1 MIDTVILSIPK
12 STLTFLNEA
21 KWDLSART
29 ISYERYIKNPWK
41 KEKDSGLYFPRLSGY
56 KTRWKEDGDFIRIE
70 FSVPKIL
77 FLNNLTELRDADFEI
92 LIKTLQKRLQMMNI
106 GIEPETL
113 KRASVRCVHFSKN
126 IILTDGYTTSYI
138 IKELNKVNM
147 RKNIDMTKARYM
159 NNGESLCTHTTSH
172 EMVIYDKVSD
182 LKKWQKRAID
192 KDQTAYQMNLFEQFH
207 REKTEILRIEIR
219 LSDAN
224 KMNRVLV
231 GLGYTK
237 NPHFFEVFSTEMSQK
252 VVSHYWSK
260 YITAGSLGTHTTLS
274 TPHDILTACLSKK
287 CKLKE
292 AIYLTGLVLLSR
304 DGDGVGDLRSIIS
317 KNAHE
322 RTWYRTVSDL
332 KKMETILE
340 DIQHPRSWVV
350 QIEKALKKYAPIKK
364 EVIQE
369 FLPKKTWCKEK

>member
-56 KTRWKEDGDFIRIE
+56 KTRWKEVVDFVRIE

-77 FLNNLTELRDADFEI
+77 FLNNLSELRDTDFES
-92 LIKTLQKRLQMMNI
+92 LISTLQERLKMMHI
-106 GIEPETL
+106 GIEKETL
-113 KRASVRCVHFSKN
+113 RRASIRCVHFSKN

-159 NNGESLCTHTTSH
+159 NNGESLCVHTTSH
-172 EMVIYDKVSD
+172 EMVLYDKVSD
-182 LKKWQKRAID
+182 LKKWNKRAID
-192 KDQTAYQMNLFEQFH
+192 KDQTTYQMNLFEQFH

-231 GLGYTK
+231 ELGYNK

-274 TPHDILTACLSKK
+274 TPHDILRACLSKK
-287 CKLKE
+287 CKLKD

-304 DGDGVGDLRSIIS
+304 DGDWVGDLRTIIT

-340 DIQHPRSWVV
+340 DIQHPRSWVK
-350 QIEKALKKYAPIKK
+350 QIEKALKEYAPIKK
-364 EVIQE
+364 AVIQE
-369 FLPKKTWCKEK
+369 FFPKITWCKEK

>member
-1 MIDTVILSIPK
+1 MIDTVVLSIPK
-12 STLTFLNEA
+12 SAITFLNDA

-29 ISYERYIKNPWK
+29 IAYERYIKNPWRR
-41 KEKDSGLYFPRLSGY
+41 EKDSGLYFPRLSGY
-56 KTRWKEDGDFIRIE
+56 KTRWKEDSDFVRIE

-77 FLNNLTELRDADFEI
+77 FLNNLIELRDTDFESV
-92 LIKTLQKRLQMMNI
+92 IKTLQERLKMMNI
-106 GIEPETL
+106 GIEKETL
-113 KRASVRCVHFSKN
+113 RRASVRCIHFSKN

-159 NNGESLCTHTTSH
+159 NGGESLCAHTTTH

-182 LKKWQKRAID
+182 LKKWTKRAID
-192 KDQTAYQMNLFEQFH
+192 KDQTAYQMNLFEPIQKA
-207 REKTEILRIEIR
+207 KTEILRIEIR
-219 LSDAN
+219 LSDTN

-231 GLGYTK
+231 ELWYNK
-237 NPHFFEVFSTEMSQK
+237 NPHFFEVFNTTMSQE
-252 VVSHYWSK
+252 VLLYYWKK
-260 YITAGSLGTHTTLS
+260 YITDWSLGTHSTLT
-274 TPHDILTACLSKK
+274 TPHEVLTACLSKK

-304 DGDGVGDLRSIIS
+304 DGDGVRDLRTIIT

-332 KKMETILE
+332 KKMETILA
-340 DIQHPRSWVV
+340 DIQYPRSWVT
-350 QIEKALKKYAPIKK
+350 QLEKALKAYAPIKK
-364 EVIQE
+364 EVVQE
-369 FLPKKTWCKEK
+369 FLPKITWCKEK